1 MQKPYLLVVHKTT
14 ESHMKKTYYQKPAS
28 KQLIETNR
36 HNNNIHILHKTKDSP
51 ETVTTHG

>member
-14 ESHMKKTYYQKPAS
+14 ESHMKKSYYQKPAS